1 MKKYLV
7 IGNPIDHS
15 LSPLLHNYWFK
26 QNNINAIYNKE
37 KLSHNDLE
45 NFFLR
50 IRNKEII
57 GANVTV
63 PFKKDVIEHLDA
75 LSLEAKSTR
84 SVNTI
89 YLENNKILGDNT
101 DIKGFEMSIRDTGY
115 NIEKKNVLV
124 LGAGGVVPSIVFGL
138 YNMKVAKVFLCNRT
152 KTKAENLKNLFK
164 NLEVINW
171 GETPKIDM
179 IINATSVGL
188 NREDK
193 IDYDF
198 SKFANAEFFYDVIY
212 NPKETNFLKTGKKM
226 GKKLENGKKMFIYQ
240 AAQSFKIWH
249 QIDPEVNN
257 EVNRLLDK

>member
-152 KTKAENLKNLFK
+152 KTKAENLKDLFK
-164 NLEVINW
+164 NIKIVGW
-171 GETPKIDM
+171 GEIPEFDI
-179 IINATSVGL
+179 IINATSIGL
-188 NREDK
+188 KNEDK
-193 IDYDF
+193 MNLDF
-198 SKFANAEFFYDVIY
+198 SKIGKNKFFYDVIY
-212 NPKETNFLKTGKKM
+212 KPKETNFLKV
-226 GKKLENGKKMFIYQ
+226 GKKLGNQVENGKMMFLYQ
-240 AAQSFKIWH
+240 AQKSFQKWHKIL
-249 QIDPEVNN
+249 PNVNKEVLS
-257 EVNRLLDK
+257 LLDD